1 MVIKIK
7 KNKTGYDEIELKN
20 LINIIKDKLL
30 IYPNS
35 LDIGLLEYDI
45 QKLHGKLRESE
56 ESLLLSNVKLQK
68 EASDI
73 SNDYGDLAEIIN
85 SKSDNMVNIMT
96 DMEKL
101 DNRINDNLKGN
112 YKVYATQWGL
122 SVKALWYY
130 RNDDFK
136 ESVRLTKQCVDLI
149 DELIFKGMHSLVFRN
164 IEQNKNLAFI
174 LKKNNKKKSSDY
186 IKGDILNY
194 YFSGKT
200 KTLYGRCFNN
210 NSIWNEMPY
219 LRDSFGYLTFKENV
233 EKYYDVCQISF
244 SEGNYF
250 YNATFSNILSCVPN
264 TLERYIIFKWL
275 ETQDAFYDKKYIDF
289 LIKMNDFFD
298 EEKEV
303 FFDAFKKIL
312 LLQFLS
318 IVHLSKLSIDEKNK
332 IEVLIFDFK
341 DSKLSKYRVKDF
353 NGGTRKAQIE

>member
-1 MVIKIK
+1 M
-7 KNKTGYDEIELKN
+7 TGYDKIEFN
-20 LINIIKDKLL
+20 NQINNIKDKML

-35 LDIGLLEYDI
+35 IDIGLLEYDV
-45 QKLHGKLRESE
+45 QKLFDTLFKAE
-56 ESLLLSNVKLQK
+56 ERLLLSK
-68 EASDI
+68 EELRKETLLV
-73 SNDYGDLAEIIN
+73 SNDYGNLAEIIN
-85 SKSDNMVNIMT
+85 SKSDNMENIMT

-101 DNRINDNLKGN
+101 DNKITDNLKGN
-112 YKVYATQWGL
+112 YKIYATQWGL

-136 ESVRLTKQCVDLI
+136 ESERLTKLCVDLI

-174 LKKNNKKKSSDY
+174 LKKDNEKKSSDY

-200 KTLYGRCFNN
+200 KNLYGQCFNN
-210 NSIWNEMPY
+210 SRIWNEMPY

-233 EKYYDVCQISF
+233 EKYYDVCKISF
-244 SEGNYF
+244 SEGIYF
-250 YNATFSNILSCVPN
+250 YNTTFSNILSCAPN

-289 LIKMNDFFD
+289 LIKINEFFD

-318 IVHLSKLSIDEKNK
+318 IVHLSELSIDEKNK
-332 IEVLIFDFK
+332 IEVLIFNFK
-341 DSKLSKYRVKDF
+341 DSKLSKYKVKGF